1 MLPDK
6 CTTKAACTPP
16 PDELPDDL
24 GSSSWTSLF
33 IAPSVPPAA
42 EPGHSEQIQL
52 LAQRI
57 HQLETVIRGLLP
69 LLNQPSLFPRVE
81 LKRSQLDR
89 YCLPVFE
96 ASPEPRP
103 LALSQLV
110 RRIEAQ
116 YPRVDGRALL
126 SCIRRWFRKKREEVG
141 LKITTAL
148 RRMYPDDEM
157 MAGSRQQILA
167 QLEAGTFDTISLIA
181 EARLALDSTLA
192 VVEFCNGKLVAHL
205 QRQALAT
212 QGDTVP
218 PLNLPT
224 AQWTATTGLD

>member
-6 CTTKAACTPP
+6 CILEAVCTPP
-16 PDELPDDL
+16 PDELLDDL
-24 GSSSWTSLF
+24 DSSSWAPLF
-33 IAPSVPPAA
+33 IVPSVPSTS
-42 EPGHSEQIQL
+42 ETGCSEQFQL

-57 HQLETVIRGLLP
+57 HHLETIIRGLLP
-69 LLNQPSLFPRVE
+69 LLNQPTVSPRVE

-141 LKITTAL
+141 LKVITAL
-148 RRMYPDDEM
+148 RRMHPEDEM
-157 MAGSRQQILA
+157 LAGSRERLLA
-167 QLEAGTFDTISLIA
+167 QLGAGAFDTVSLVS
-181 EARLALDSTLA
+181 EARLALDATPA
-192 VVEFCNGKLVAHL
+192 VIEFCNGKLMAHL
-205 QRQALAT
+205 QRQAVAVRDGAVASPPSDLPLT
-212 QGDTVP
+212 Q
-218 PLNLPT
+218 
-224 AQWTATTGLD
+224 